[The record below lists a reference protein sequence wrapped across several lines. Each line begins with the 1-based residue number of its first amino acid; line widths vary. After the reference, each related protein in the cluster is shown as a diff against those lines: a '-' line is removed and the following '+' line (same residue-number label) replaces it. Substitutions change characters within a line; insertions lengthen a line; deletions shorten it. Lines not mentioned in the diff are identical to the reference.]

1 MIKFIQYNLIALSSV
16 FFARSLIIPMD
27 HFNSNLGN
35 TLWLPMGAV
44 LLAFLLFGFR
54 VFPGL
59 LLGYLLAEIFIEGG
73 TSNIGQHELIS
84 RTVNTLVP
92 LLIILL
98 MQKLN
103 IADFIKNQ
111 QLNFWHLAPLIV
123 VASVATTLTKV
134 ALLYL
139 PNQFSAGKVYFQSY
153 VQGDIIGAFVFI
165 IIVFF
170 MAKFTLIQSKII

>member
-16 FFARSLIIPMD
+16 FLARSLIIPMD

-73 TSNIGQHELIS
+73 TSNIGKIS
-84 RTVNTLVP
+84 TFAFLEIRT
-92 LLIILL
+92 
-98 MQKLN
+98 
-103 IADFIKNQ
+103 
-111 QLNFWHLAPLIV
+111 W
-123 VASVATTLTKV
+123 
-134 ALLYL
+134 
-139 PNQFSAGKVYFQSY
+139 
-153 VQGDIIGAFVFI
+153 I
-165 IIVFF
+165 IIFF
-170 MAKFTLIQSKII
+170 SSTQIVSSESS